1 MNITTLEQYTHF
13 LCLLSTDDV
22 FNHLA
27 TIGFTVHHATSKTKR
42 YAVKQGSTITRPLVV
57 CHADTVLESR
67 VYKFDDNSGVV
78 VSSEL
83 DDRLGIAVML
93 CLLLDGID
101 VSCLVCDN
109 EETGRTTATQFVR
122 ETKLQPVWLTEF
134 DRRGIDVVCYDYE
147 TPILVSMLQ
156 HCGFDV
162 GKGSFSDISSMES
175 LEVIGFNVGVGYH
188 REHSL
193 KCHANLNHTLQQVD
207 TWLTWYN
214 WLSSVH
220 LAHEERTWGRS
231 SFGKYYGS
239 SASTVR
245 YSSDDFLD
253 KYTSKIIVDNPRVDD
268 TWDDDLFDSPT
279 GLELCDQCGN
289 YCDSETMCDYSGGTV
304 CENCIV
310 DLRGLES

>member
-1 MNITTLEQYTHF
+1 MISIDLLQKYLHF
-13 LCLLSTDDV
+13 LCVSSTDDV
-22 FNHLA
+22 FTHLE

-42 YAVKQGSTITRPLVV
+42 YAVQQGSTINRPLVV
-57 CHADTVLESR
+57 CHADTVLNSR
-67 VYKFDDNSGVV
+67 AYKYDEPSGVV

-83 DDRLGIAVML
+83 DDRLGIAIML
-93 CLLLDGID
+93 CLLLDHVD

-109 EETGRTTATQFVR
+109 EETGRTTATQFIR
-122 ETKLQPVWLTEF
+122 ETKLKPVWMTEF
-134 DRRGIDVVCYDYE
+134 DRRGTDVVCYDYE
-147 TPILVSMLQ
+147 TPILCSMLE
-156 HCGFDV
+156 HCGFNV
-162 GKGSFSDISSMES
+162 GMGSFSDISSMES
-175 LEVIGFNVGVGYH
+175 LGVIGFNVGVAYH

-193 KCHANLNHTLQQVD
+193 KCHANLNHTLEQVEK
-207 TWLTWYN
+207 WIVWFN
-214 WLSSVH
+214 WLSGVT

-253 KYTSKIIVDNPRVDD
+253 RYENKILDNPRVDD
-268 TWDDDLFDSPT
+268 AWDDDLFDDIS

-310 DLRGLES
+310 DLKGLKS